1 MELVATS
8 ATTTLTPTSDVDAD
22 VPGQPAR
29 ALSTVRTAMFGL
41 LGSAAI
47 VAGAVLGGQP
57 FETHLPGAWFF
68 GMPGGPAG
76 SLGSDSGQ
84 PTIASLA
91 LVFGG
96 LILLTRVWLG
106 FLRHLNSHHGF
117 PVKRVV
123 LVVAIWAVPLLLAPP
138 LFSRDVYTYSAQGEM
153 MSHHINPYSYGPE
166 VLGATSFNEMADT
179 VWSGTESPYGPTFL
193 SVDGLLDQASG
204 HQILPDLVLLRL
216 LEVAGLAMV
225 VAATPTLARSLK
237 HDPAHAVLIGVGSP
251 LVLLSLIGGAHNDA
265 LMIGLLVAG
274 LAVAKRFGTVPGVML
289 CALAAGVKSPALL
302 GVLFL
307 GWVWAGKEASIRRRI
322 GHTAAAGLIALATM
336 EVVSLISGTGWGWIR
351 TTSTADSSF
360 TGVTPINV
368 VARSVSILSHIVQV
382 PVSLLAVRP
391 IFMVLGLLIAGY
403 VGYRQLLRSPKDG
416 YVQCLGL
423 TLLVLALLGPI
434 VWSWYVTWG
443 LIVLAPAAVGRLRTA
458 SIVIS
463 TFWAFAGM
471 TSIHSVYARLLHTFA
486 ADRLVAGGSAARRG
500 HHAARPVRR
509 RAACPVAATDIG
521 PHDRRRSR
529 CHDLNPLIPSAPR
542 TPVGAGNQVTRA
554 CHRWLRKPR
563 SRLGSSAR
571 RRRDCRRPL
580 RRRTS
585 CLRRSAA
592 R

>member
-1 MELVATS
+1 MAMELVSPS
-8 ATTTLTPTSDVDAD
+8 ATTTPKPPSNVESDM
-22 VPGQPAR
+22 PGVPAR
-29 ALSTVRTAMFGL
+29 QLSTVRTALFGL
-41 LGSAAI
+41 LGSSAV
-47 VAGAVLGGQP
+47 VAGAVLGGQA

-76 SLGSDSGQ
+76 SLASNSGL

-91 LVFGG
+91 LVLGG

-106 FLRHLNSHHGF
+106 FLRHLNGHHGF

-225 VAATPTLARSLK
+225 IAATPTLARSLK
-237 HDPAHAVLIGVGSP
+237 HDPAHAVLIGAGSP

-265 LMIGLLVAG
+265 LMIGLLMAG
-274 LAVAKRFGTVPGVML
+274 LAVAKRFGTVPGVIL

-307 GWVWAGKEASIRRRI
+307 GWVWAGREASIRRRI
-322 GHTAAAGLIALATM
+322 GHTAAAGLIALATL
-336 EVVSLISGTGWGWIR
+336 EVVSLVSGTGWGWIR
-351 TTSTADSSF
+351 TTSTADTSF
-360 TGVTPINV
+360 TGVTPINI
-368 VARSVSILSHIVQV
+368 VARAVSIASHALQF
-382 PVSLLAVRP
+382 PVSLMAVRP
-391 IFMVLGLLIAGY
+391 VFMVLGLLVAGY
-403 VGYRQLLRSPKDG
+403 VGYRQLLRSPRDG
-416 YVQCLGL
+416 FVQCLGV
-423 TLLVLALLGPI
+423 TLLALALLGPI

-458 SIVIS
+458 LIVIS
-463 TFWAFAGM
+463 TFWAFAGL
-471 TSIHSVYARLLHTFA
+471 TSIHGIYERLLQTFVLT
-486 ADRLVAGGSAARRG
+486 DLLLVALLLAVAITPLSLLTDG
-500 HHAARPVRR
+500 R
-509 RAACPVAATDIG
+509 RAHLPRLTPGVLAGAGAGAAT
-521 PHDRRRSR
+521 
-529 CHDLNPLIPSAPR
+529 
-542 TPVGAGNQVTRA
+542 
-554 CHRWLRKPR
+554 
-563 SRLGSSAR
+563 
-571 RRRDCRRPL
+571 
-580 RRRTS
+580 
-585 CLRRSAA
+585 
-592 R
+592 

>member
-1 MELVATS
+1 MEFVSPS
-8 ATTTLTPTSDVDAD
+8 ATTAPIPASPVDSDTP
-22 VPGQPAR
+22 GHPAR
-29 ALSTVRTAMFGL
+29 ALSIVRTAVFGL
-41 LGSAAI
+41 VGSSAI
-47 VAGAVLGGQP
+47 VAGAVLGGQS

-76 SLGSDSGQ
+76 SFGSDSGL

-106 FLRHLNSHHGF
+106 FLRHLNRNHGF

-166 VLGATSFNEMADT
+166 VLGATSFNELADT

-237 HDPAHAVLIGVGSP
+237 HDPAHALLIGVGSP

-265 LMIGLLVAG
+265 LMIGFLMAG
-274 LAVAKRFGTVPGVML
+274 LAVAKRFGTVPGVIL

-307 GWVWAGKEASIRRRI
+307 GWVWAGREASIRRRI
-322 GHTAAAGLIALATM
+322 GHTAGAGLIALATM
-336 EVVSLISGTGWGWIR
+336 EAVSLVSGTGWGWIR
-351 TTSTADSSF
+351 TTSTADGSF
-360 TGVTPINV
+360 TGVTPVNL
-368 VARSVSILSHIVQV
+368 VARTVSIGSHVLQF

-391 IFMVLGLLIAGY
+391 IFMILGLLLAGY
-403 VGYRQLLRSPKDG
+403 IGYRQLLRSPRDG
-416 YVQCLGL
+416 FVQCLGV

-458 SIVIS
+458 LIVIS

-471 TSIHSVYARLLHTFA
+471 TSIHGVYERLIHTFVLT
-486 ADRLVAGGSAARRG
+486 DLLLVALLLAVAITPIGLFAGG
-500 HHAARPVRR
+500 R
-509 RAACPVAATDIG
+509 RAHL
-521 PHDRRRSR
+521 PH
-529 CHDLNPLIPSAPR
+529 L
-542 TPVGAGNQVTRA
+542 TPGVLAGAGAT
-554 CHRWLRKPR
+554 
-563 SRLGSSAR
+563 
-571 RRRDCRRPL
+571 
-580 RRRTS
+580 T
-585 CLRRSAA
+585 
-592 R
+592 